1 MSDDLFE
8 NTPTSSGDYDASS
21 IEVLEGLEPVRR
33 RPGMYIGGTD
43 DRALHH
49 LVAEVL
55 DNAMDEAVAG
65 HATRIELRLDEG
77 NRVVVSDNG
86 RGIPVGEHPKY
97 PGKSTLEVILSTLH
111 SGGKFSGKAY
121 ATSGGL
127 HGVGVSVVNALSSD
141 TRVEVARD
149 KQLYAQKFSRG
160 ETLGPIEQ
168 LGPTPNRRGT
178 TVSFVPDT
186 EIFGDRQFNP
196 KKLFKLARSKA
207 YLFAGV
213 EIRWKC
219 APSLT
224 SDDIPAEAVFK
235 FPGGLA
241 DHLAE
246 QLGGRE
252 CVTAQPFAGTQDFPD
267 EAGRVEWAIA
277 WPLYSDGSTSWYC
290 NTVPTPD
297 GGTHVQGLRAALT
310 KALRAFGE
318 LTGAKK
324 AKDLTADDVMVGA
337 EVMLSV
343 FIRDPQFQSQTKDR
357 LTSPEAAR
365 LVENAVRDHF
375 DHFLSDNMERG
386 KALLGQV
393 MERMD
398 ERLRRKQEREIKR
411 KTATNAKKLRLPGKL
426 TDCSGEGEGETE
438 LFIVEGDSAGGSAK
452 QARNRKTQAILPIRG
467 KILNVASATAD
478 KIRANSEIAD
488 LTLAMGCGTRKD
500 CEPENLR
507 YDRIIIMTDADV
519 DGAHIRTLLLTFF
532 YRQTRELIER
542 GHIYIAQ
549 PPLYKATRGR
559 SELYLKD
566 ERALE
571 DYLLDGGIEDA
582 VFTTQDGTTHAGQ
595 DLLAILHQSREI
607 VNAINNLN
615 TRYNRNL
622 VEQAAIVG
630 GLDPEGIANP
640 DRSGETLKRVA
651 NRLDRISDELE
662 RGWTGEVTDEEAL
675 AFSRTVRGVTETHHI
690 DRALL
695 QSADARKL
703 RQLADRLDELFGGVP
718 TLARKGDTINI
729 FGPASLFK
737 AVTDAGRKGVSMQRY
752 KGLGEMN
759 AEQLWET
766 TLDPNART
774 LLRVEIDQTDEA
786 DQIFTALMGDLVEP
800 RRDFIQDNALNVS
813 NLDV

>member
-8 NTPTSSGDYDASS
+8 NTPSSSGDYDSSS

-49 LVAEVL
+49 LAAEVL
-55 DNAMDEAVAG
+55 DNSMDEAVAG
-65 HATRIELRLDEG
+65 HANRIEVRLEEG
-77 NRVVVSDNG
+77 NRLSISDNG
-86 RGIPVGEHPKY
+86 RGIPVDEHPKY

-127 HGVGVSVVNALSSD
+127 HGVGVSVVNALSSK

-149 KQLYAQKFSRG
+149 KQLYAQEFSKG
-160 ETLGPIEQ
+160 QTLGPIEVV
-168 LGPTPNRRGT
+168 GAAPNRRGT
-178 TVSFVPDT
+178 TVSFVPDD
-186 EIFGDRQFNP
+186 EIFGDRKFKP
-196 KKLFKLARSKA
+196 ARLFKLARSKA

-219 APSLT
+219 AATLT
-224 SDDIPAEAVFK
+224 SEDVPAEAVFK

-246 QLGGRE
+246 QVGARE
-252 CVTAQPFAGTQDFPD
+252 CVTAQPFTGKQEFPEKD
-267 EAGRVEWAIA
+267 SVGQGSVEWAIA

-297 GGTHVQGLRAALT
+297 GGTHEQGLRGALT
-310 KALRAFGE
+310 KGLRAFGE

-324 AKDLTADDVMVGA
+324 AKDITADDVMTGG

-365 LVENAVRDHF
+365 LVENAVRDQF
-375 DHFLSDNMERG
+375 DLFLSDNMERG
-386 KALLGQV
+386 KALLGEV

-426 TDCSGEGEGETE
+426 TDCSGEGDRETE

-452 QARNRKTQAILPIRG
+452 QARDRKTQAILPIRG

-500 CEPENLR
+500 CDPENLR

-519 DGAHIRTLLLTFF
+519 DGAHIATLLMTFF
-532 YRQTRELIER
+532 FQEMPELVRR
-542 GHIYIAQ
+542 GHLFLAQ
-549 PPLYKATRGR
+549 PPLYRLTAGKESRYARDDAHRAGLEATVFKGKKVEVGR
-559 SELYLKD
+559 
-566 ERALE
+566 
-571 DYLLDGGIEDA
+571 
-582 VFTTQDGTTHAGQ
+582 F
-595 DLLAILHQSREI
+595 
-607 VNAINNLN
+607 
-615 TRYNRNL
+615 
-622 VEQAAIVG
+622 
-630 GLDPEGIANP
+630 
-640 DRSGETLKRVA
+640 
-651 NRLDRISDELE
+651 
-662 RGWTGEVTDEEAL
+662 
-675 AFSRTVRGVTETHHI
+675 
-690 DRALL
+690 
-695 QSADARKL
+695 
-703 RQLADRLDELFGGVP
+703 
-718 TLARKGDTINI
+718 
-729 FGPASLFK
+729 
-737 AVTDAGRKGVSMQRY
+737 

-759 AEQLWET
+759 PQQLRET
-766 TLDPNART
+766 TMHPDTRSLVRIT
-774 LLRVEIDQTDEA
+774 LPQEFEQRASVKELVDQ
-786 DQIFTALMGDLVEP
+786 LMGRNPEH
-800 RRDFIQDNALNVS
+800 RFNFIQNRAGEMDRDMIDA
-813 NLDV
+813 

>member
-55 DNAMDEAVAG
+55 DNSMDEAVAG
-65 HATRIELRLDEG
+65 HASRIEVRLEEG
-77 NRVVVSDNG
+77 NRITIADNG
-86 RGIPVGEHPKY
+86 RGMPVAEHPKY
-97 PGKSTLEVILSTLH
+97 PGKSTLEVILTTLH

-127 HGVGVSVVNALSSD
+127 HGVGVSVVNALSD
-141 TRVEVARD
+141 YTRVEVARD
-149 KQLYAQKFSRG
+149 KTLYAQEFSKG
-160 ETLGPIEQ
+160 APKGGIEEI
-168 LGPTPNRRGT
+168 GAAPNRRGT
-178 TVSFVPDT
+178 TVTFVPDT
-186 EIFGDRQFNP
+186 EIFGDRKFNP
-196 KKLFKLARSKA
+196 KRLFKLARSKA

-219 APSLT
+219 ADSLA
-224 SDDIPAEAVFK
+224 SEDVPAEAVFK

-241 DHLAE
+241 DHLTE

-252 CVTAQPFAGTQDFPD
+252 CVTAQPFAGKQDFPD
-267 EAGRVEWAIA
+267 NDEGLQQGSVEWAIA

-297 GGTHVQGLRAALT
+297 GGTHEQGLRAALT
-310 KALRAFGE
+310 KGLRAFGE
-318 LTGAKK
+318 LTGTKK
-324 AKDLTADDVMVGA
+324 AKDLTADDIMVGA

-365 LVENAVRDHF
+365 LVENAMRDHF
-375 DHFLSDNMERG
+375 DHFLSDNMDRG

-426 TDCSGEGEGETE
+426 TDCSGDGEGETE

-488 LTLAMGCGTRKD
+488 LNLAMGCGTRKECD
-500 CEPENLR
+500 PENLR

-519 DGAHIRTLLLTFF
+519 DGAHIATLLMTFF
-532 YRQTRELIER
+532 FQEMPEVVRN
-542 GHIYIAQ
+542 GHLYLAQ
-549 PPLYKATRGR
+549 PPLYRLTAGKESRYARD
-559 SELYLKD
+559 D
-566 ERALE
+566 EHR
-571 DYLLDGGIEDA
+571 
-582 VFTTQDGTTHAGQ
+582 
-595 DLLAILHQSREI
+595 
-607 VNAINNLN
+607 
-615 TRYNRNL
+615 
-622 VEQAAIVG
+622 
-630 GLDPEGIANP
+630 
-640 DRSGETLKRVA
+640 K
-651 NRLDRISDELE
+651 ELE
-662 RGWTGEVTDEEAL
+662 E
-675 AFSRTVRGVTETHHI
+675 TV
-690 DRALL
+690 
-695 QSADARKL
+695 
-703 RQLADRLDELFGGVP
+703 F
-718 TLARKGDTINI
+718 KGKKVD
-729 FGPASLFK
+729 
-737 AVTDAGRKGVSMQRY
+737 VGRF

-759 AEQLWET
+759 PAQLRET
-766 TLDPNART
+766 TMDPETRSLVRIT
-774 LLRVEIDQTDEA
+774 LPQEFEQRAVVKELVDQ
-786 DQIFTALMGDLVEP
+786 LMGRNPEH
-800 RRDFIQDNALNVS
+800 RFNFIQNNAG
-813 NLDV
+813 DMDRDMIDA